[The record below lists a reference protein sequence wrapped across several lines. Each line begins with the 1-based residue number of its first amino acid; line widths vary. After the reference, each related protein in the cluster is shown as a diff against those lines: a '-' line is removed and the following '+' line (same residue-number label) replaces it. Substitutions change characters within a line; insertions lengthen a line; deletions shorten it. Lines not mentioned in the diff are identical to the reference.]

1 MNPDEQWMDRA
12 LGLAA
17 QGVALAS
24 PNPLVGAV
32 LVRDGQ
38 VVGEAFHTY
47 EGRRHAEVLALE
59 VANAQAGDAARGAT
73 LYINLEPCCHQGRT
87 GPCTEAIIAAGIQRV
102 VAAMAD
108 PNPQV
113 SGRGFERLRQGGVEV
128 ETGLCREQAERLNE
142 SFACYIRTGLPLV
155 TLKTAMTLDGKIAA
169 PDDNS
174 GLSRAKPR
182 GWVTSEEARAHVQR
196 QRHAHDAI
204 LTGIGTILADDPL
217 LTDRCGLPRRRPLL
231 RVVLD
236 SRLRI
241 PATARLLEGV
251 APENK
256 NDLLIFCSSSADPNT
271 RRELERRGVQ
281 VCALSSA
288 AASAAET
295 EPAGRWRYERPD
307 LRKVLEELGRR
318 EITSVLLE
326 AGAELNGAAL
336 DAGVVDKVFLYYA
349 PKILGGRDSLPMA
362 AGRGVRSMRDALQVH
377 RIRHYDFG
385 PDFAP
390 DFAIEGYLRDVYAD
404 H

>member
-1 MNPDEQWMDRA
+1 MPGHAALHRNTGKTMQETNRNPGPAWDKTWMDRA

-17 QGVALAS
+17 QGISLAS

-47 EGRRHAEVLALE
+47 EGRKHAEVLALE
-59 VANAQAGDAARGAT
+59 VANAQAGNAARGAT

-87 GPCTEAIIAAGIQRV
+87 GPCTEAISAAGIQRV

-204 LTGIGTILADDPL
+204 LTGLGTILADDPL

-241 PATARLLEGV
+241 PATARLLGQADQEG
-251 APENK
+251 E
-256 NDLLIFCSSSADPNT
+256 NDLVIFC
-271 RRELERRGVQ
+271 
-281 VCALSSA
+281 
-288 AASAAET
+288 
-295 EPAGRWRYERPD
+295 
-307 LRKVLEELGRR
+307 
-318 EITSVLLE
+318 
-326 AGAELNGAAL
+326 
-336 DAGVVDKVFLYYA
+336 
-349 PKILGGRDSLPMA
+349 
-362 AGRGVRSMRDALQVH
+362 
-377 RIRHYDFG
+377 
-385 PDFAP
+385 
-390 DFAIEGYLRDVYAD
+390 
-404 H
+404 